1 MCKLPILRL
10 ACAVKINVHYAHM
23 LNLLDALLAPTARI
37 LVARGIGFP
46 AFAERMKSHYIA
58 AAERQA
64 AAEGNKVTDSR
75 LSVLTGLQRRDISRL
90 KGSAPEEKRVHHL
103 SRLVALWQTLDGYA
117 RDIPRSGP
125 APSFEA
131 LAHEVHRD
139 VHPRTMLDTLQAA
152 GTVKV
157 DGETV
162 SLVETSYQPLAG
174 TDDQIAYMAK
184 NVGDHA
190 AAATENVLGRDPR
203 HFERA
208 VHYTRLDANQIAE
221 LEAEFR
227 AAEMAIFE
235 KISQKAA
242 KMKRT
247 GTGTTRF
254 RAGSYFY
261 TTECE
266 Q

>member
-1 MCKLPILRL
+1 
-10 ACAVKINVHYAHM
+10 M
-23 LNLLDALLAPTARI
+23 LNLLDALLAPKARI

-46 AFAERMKSHYIA
+46 DFAERMKTHYMV

-64 AAEGNKVTDSR
+64 HAEGKKVTDSR

-90 KGSAPEEKRVHHL
+90 KGSKPEEKRVHHL
-103 SRLVALWQTLDGYA
+103 SRLVALWQTQAGYS
-117 RDIPRSGP
+117 REIPRSGP

-131 LAHEVHRD
+131 LAQDVHRD

-152 GTVKV
+152 GTVQV
-157 DGETV
+157 DGDTV
-162 SLVETSYQPLAG
+162 TLLETSYQPLAG
-174 TDDQIAYMAK
+174 TDDQIAYLAK

-190 AAATENVLGRDPR
+190 AAATENVLGRGPR

-208 VHYTRLDANQIAE
+208 VHYTRLSAEHVAE

-227 AAEMAIFE
+227 AAEMATLE

-242 KMKRT
+242 KMKQT
-247 GTGTTRF
+247 SIGSARF
-254 RAGSYFY
+254 RAGSFFY
-261 TTECE
+261 STEIDP
-266 Q
+266 

>member
-1 MCKLPILRL
+1 
-10 ACAVKINVHYAHM
+10 M

-37 LVARGIGFP
+37 LVARGVGFP

-64 AAEGNKVTDSR
+64 KAEGNKITDSR

-90 KGSAPEEKRVHHL
+90 KGSKPEEKRVHHL
-103 SRLVALWQTLDGYA
+103 SRLVALWQTQNDYS
-117 RDIPRSGP
+117 REIPKSGP
-125 APSFEA
+125 SPSFEA

-139 VHPRTMLDTLQAA
+139 VHPRTMLDALQAA
-152 GTVKV
+152 GTVQLE
-157 DGETV
+157 GESVT
-162 SLVETSYQPLAG
+162 LVETSYQPLAG
-174 TDDQIAYMAK
+174 TEDQISYLAK

-190 AAATENVLGRDPR
+190 AAATENVMGREPR

-208 VHYTRLDANQIAE
+208 VHYTRLSADQIAD

-227 AAEMAIFE
+227 AAEMVILE
-235 KISQKAA
+235 QISQKAA
-242 KMKRT
+242 KMKRSGK
-247 GTGTTRF
+247 GTERF

-261 TTECE
+261 SAEADP
-266 Q
+266 

>member
-1 MCKLPILRL
+1 
-10 ACAVKINVHYAHM
+10 M

-64 AAEGNKVTDSR
+64 ADEGNKITDSR
-75 LSVLTGLQRRDISRL
+75 LSVLTGLQRRDIARL
-90 KGSAPEEKRVHHL
+90 KGTKPEEKRVHHL
-103 SRLVALWQTLDGYA
+103 SRLVALWQTQAGYEG
-117 RDIPRSGP
+117 DIPRSGP

-152 GTVKV
+152 GTVRV
-157 DGETV
+157 AGETV
-162 SLVETSYQPLAG
+162 TLIETSYQPLAG
-174 TDDQIAYMAK
+174 TDDQIAYLAK

-190 AAATENVLGRDPR
+190 AAATENVLGREPR

-208 VHYTRLDANQIAE
+208 VHYTRLTPDQIAA
-221 LEAEFR
+221 LEAEFHT
-227 AAEMAIFE
+227 AEMEIFE
-235 KISQKAA
+235 RISQKAA
-242 KMKRT
+242 EMKREGS
-247 GTGTTRF
+247 GTARF

-261 TTECE
+261 TSEVE
-266 Q
+266 P